1 MQKSVNPNNL
11 PNEAPRVKIGVKTPA
26 GIGQVTASTVR
37 TNFKKENVKR
47 LKPSAGLAHFF

>member
-1 MQKSVNPNNL
+1 MNPNSL

-26 GIGQVTASTVR
+26 GIGQVTASTVK
-37 TNFKKENVKR
+37 TNFRKEKVNR